1 METDTIVDARNR
13 KYRKCERTRQSLGQQ
28 EEVCR
33 QLKRNQKGAGSKSLL
48 VECPECGHVFFRK
61 KKKFVDGPALQMGRA
76 TKTVCL
82 DTAII
87 RCQPAQE
94 DEVRAELKKTREA
107 HSGLS
112 NRRWKKVIDC

>member
-1 METDTIVDARNR
+1 
-13 KYRKCERTRQSLGQQ
+13 
-28 EEVCR
+28 VCR

-87 RCQPAQE
+87 RCEPAQGDASTHVATSE
-94 DEVRAELKKTREA
+94 SGQLYDSKTQNASEVAIWCDDGYL
-107 HSGLS
+107 
-112 NRRWKKVIDC
+112 